1 MLFTSAIFAFLYL
14 PVVFAGFFALGH
26 YSERGAAAWL
36 FLASTA
42 FYGYWMP
49 EFTLLLLS
57 SIGWNF
63 WVGIRI
69 GSNLQQVGE
78 DIRREEK
85 RREEKRREELR
96 DAGLLSESLSTLFCW
111 LISSTR
117 ISLLIT

>member
-14 PVVFAGFFALGH
+14 PVVFAGFFALGR

-36 FLASTA
+36 FLASTV

-63 WVGIRI
+63 WVGIII

-78 DIRREEK
+78 DT

-111 LISSTR
+111 LISNMQ